1 MINEESQEDSSPKF
15 SFFFFLICLLVHL
28 ADVMVEVLITLES
41 QFGIQKPVYIH
52 LPTLMVYTMSSNYR
66 SSCN

>member
-1 MINEESQEDSSPKF
+1 MINEESQEDSRPKF
-15 SFFFFLICLLVHL
+15 SFFKKKCLLVHL
-28 ADVMVEVLITLES
+28 ADMMVEVLITLES

-52 LPTLMVYTMSSNYR
+52 LPILMVYTMSFNCR